1 MKKTGLLLMGV
12 GLIVA
17 VSFLYKYSKAPFL
30 SGFPAP
36 GRALAS
42 SSDGVLFL
50 YVFFSKATCPPCLE
64 FFEVLNRIGDQFPV
78 VGIIPEK
85 DYPEKDLVARTTGA
99 RFPIES
105 AKNYRRF
112 MPPYNPSLFG
122 VTGKGRILFVVPGVA
137 GEAGYLEAFLA
148 EFKRKAHIL
157 LTES

>member
-1 MKKTGLLLMGV
+1 VKKTGPLLLGV

-17 VSFLYKYSKAPFL
+17 VSFLYRNSKMPFL

-36 GRALAS
+36 GRTPAA

-50 YVFFSKATCPPCLE
+50 YVFFSKGTCPPCLE
-64 FFEVLNRIGDQFPV
+64 FFEVLNRIGDRFPV
-78 VGIIPEK
+78 VGVIPEK
-85 DYPEKDLVARTTGA
+85 DFPEKDLVARATGA

-112 MPPYNPSLFG
+112 MPPYNPSLLG

-137 GEAGYLEAFLA
+137 GEGGYLEAFLA
-148 EFKRKAHIL
+148 EFKRKARIL
-157 LTES
+157 LSES